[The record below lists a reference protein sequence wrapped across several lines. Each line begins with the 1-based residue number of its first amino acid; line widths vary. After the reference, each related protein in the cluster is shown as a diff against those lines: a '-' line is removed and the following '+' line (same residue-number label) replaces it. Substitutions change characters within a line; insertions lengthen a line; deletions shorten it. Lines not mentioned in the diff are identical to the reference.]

1 MARTKAIKDFD
12 KYIEDIKKEL
22 NLLDVKVFWRK
33 DTGIGDAIADWTNDN
48 IIIKKNLPYNYTI
61 FCIAHEMRHMYQVRV
76 GLVTF
81 NKKNEEYFS
90 WNNYGL
96 YTVPLTR
103 IKNEDDWIAYNQ
115 LPWENDANMFA
126 RYFMRKQGLDCRY

>member
-33 DTGIGDAIADWTNDN
+33 DTGSGDAIADWTNDN
-48 IIIKKNLPYNYTI
+48 IIIKKNLPYSYTI
-61 FCIAHEMRHMYQVRV
+61 FCIAHEMRHMYQVRT

-81 NKKNEEYFS
+81 IKKNEEYFS

-96 YTVPLTR
+96 YTVPSTR

-115 LPWENDANMFA
+115 LPWENDANMYT
-126 RYFMRKQGLDCRY
+126 RYFMRKQGLTCRY